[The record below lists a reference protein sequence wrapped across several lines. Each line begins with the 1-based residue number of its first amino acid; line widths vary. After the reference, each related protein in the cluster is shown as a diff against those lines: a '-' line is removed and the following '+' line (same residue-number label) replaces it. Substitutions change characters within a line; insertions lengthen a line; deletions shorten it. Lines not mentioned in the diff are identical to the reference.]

1 MTTPN
6 PLSQESLPDSASSRT
21 LIEQLQESMSWKHKS
36 LWPAYIF
43 SVFYGVISAL
53 QGSSFLMVYCGA
65 LVVVFTIHG
74 VIEERNRK
82 QMNLLLQLVQE
93 LERKKSSNGSV

>member
-1 MTTPN
+1 
-6 PLSQESLPDSASSRT
+6 
-21 LIEQLQESMSWKHKS
+21 
-36 LWPAYIF
+36 
-43 SVFYGVISAL
+43 
-53 QGSSFLMVYCGA
+53 MVYCGA